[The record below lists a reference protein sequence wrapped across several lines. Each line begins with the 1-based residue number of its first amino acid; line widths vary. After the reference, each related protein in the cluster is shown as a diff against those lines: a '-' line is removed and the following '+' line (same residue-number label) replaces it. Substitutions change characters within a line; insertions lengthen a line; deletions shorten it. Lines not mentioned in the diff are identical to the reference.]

1 MAGNYVQ
8 QQIKHGF
15 LFWGAGGLLSGEQTK
30 QHLENERWRETSRAQ
45 RASLP
50 LETTLSVSRPF
61 VCSNWLYWKDV
72 PRTPTTNTN
81 YVFLVVSVPSPSVCP
96 SSPSSNLPTMSVPHL
111 LGSSSVLFWVV
122 FLFVFCILPNV
133 LVPFFHF
140 ISPSFF
146 NPPTSTHFQ
155 PPNQK

>member
-8 QQIKHGF
+8 QQIKRGF
-15 LFWGAGGLLSGEQTK
+15 LFWGTGGLLSGEQTK

-111 LGSSSVLFWVV
+111 LCCFVLGCFFCGFFASYLMFWSLFFTLSVL
-122 FLFVFCILPNV
+122 LF
-133 LVPFFHF
+133 
-140 ISPSFF
+140 
-146 NPPTSTHFQ
+146 STRPHPLLFQ